1 MISVARLPESTHPQT
16 AASPARPSFTMTT
29 TSTTFPYPYAAAPDI
44 IRAHQKDAYFKG
56 TLSNTLSDIH
66 RRLLGARSAHAH
78 LPTTRAFAE
87 TLYLSLTTL
96 VGNRTLGEEYCDV
109 IQIDTSRHGAARL
122 PALSRRAAY
131 ILASVLLPHLGA
143 RALPSLRT
151 RLRLYLEG
159 RLHTA
164 RNRGRPRDAAVCRY
178 LLAHLPTYTSAAPLH
193 ALTLATF
200 YFSGTY
206 YELAK
211 RLLGFRYLFTRTV
224 PSTPDRAG
232 YELLGLLL
240 VIQLAVQSYLHVRQ
254 TLASSA
260 DEAAAA
266 AAAADRRDASSPSAT
281 DVSMSD
287 NAYVPNMSVLLPSSP
302 GDAAPRQARVDIA
315 ALTHTPVPAGA
326 GAGGAGAPRYDLN
339 DAAVMAFLLGL
350 LLVIQLAVQS
360 YLHVRQT
367 LASSADEAAAAAAAA
382 DRRDASSPSATDVSM
397 SDNAYAPN
405 MSVLLPSSPGDAAP
419 RQARVDMAALTHTPV
434 PAGAGAPR
442 YDLDDA
448 AVMAFVAGAQQRK
461 CTLCLEPMRDPAAT
475 GCGHVFCW
483 SCIGDWVREKP
494 ECPLCR
500 REALVQ
506 HILPLR
512 VA

>member
-1 MISVARLPESTHPQT
+1 
-16 AASPARPSFTMTT
+16 MTT

-78 LPTTRAFAE
+78 LPTTRTVAE

-109 IQIDTSRHGAARL
+109 VQIDTSSKGAARL
-122 PALSRRAAY
+122 PAISRRAAY

-143 RALPSLRT
+143 RALPSLRA
-151 RLRLYLEG
+151 RLRQYLDA
-159 RLHTA
+159 RLQAADAKH
-164 RNRGRPRDAAVCRY
+164 RPREAALCRY
-178 LLAHLPTYTSAAPLH
+178 LLTHLQTYTSSAPLH

-211 RLLGFRYLFTRTV
+211 RLLGLRYVFTRTV

-240 VIQLAVQSYLHVRQ
+240 VVQLAVQSYLHVRQ
-254 TLASSA
+254 TLSSA
-260 DEAAAA
+260 ASEAAEASA
-266 AAAADRRDASSPSAT
+266 RRDSPLPSPAN
-281 DVSMSD
+281 VSMSD
-287 NAYVPNMSVLLPSSP
+287 NAYSPNMSVLLP
-302 GDAAPRQARVDIA
+302 DAAD
-315 ALTHTPVPAGA
+315 
-326 GAGGAGAPRYDLN
+326 GAPR
-339 DAAVMAFLLGL
+339 
-350 LLVIQLAVQS
+350 
-360 YLHVRQT
+360 T
-367 LASSADEAAAAAAAA
+367 
-382 DRRDASSPSATDVSM
+382 
-397 SDNAYAPN
+397 
-405 MSVLLPSSPGDAAP
+405 
-419 RQARVDMAALTHTPV
+419 ARVDMAALTHTPV
-434 PAGAGAPR
+434 PEGPLGAPR

-448 AVMAFVAGAQQRK
+448 KVMAFVAGAQQRK

-475 GCGHVFCW
+475 ACGHVFCW
-483 SCIGDWVREKP
+483 ACIGDWVREKP

-500 REALVQ
+500 REAMVQ

>member
-1 MISVARLPESTHPQT
+1 
-16 AASPARPSFTMTT
+16 MTT

-66 RRLLGARSAHAH
+66 RRILGARSAHAH

-122 PALSRRAAY
+122 PAISRRAAY
-131 ILASVLLPHLGA
+131 ILASVLIPHFGA
-143 RALPSLRT
+143 RALPSLRN

-164 RNRGRPRDAAVCRY
+164 ENRGRKRDAAVCRY
-178 LLAHLPTYTSAAPLH
+178 LLTHLQTYTSAAPLH

-211 RLLGFRYLFTRTV
+211 RLLGLRYIFTRTV

-240 VIQLAVQSYLHVRQ
+240 VIQLAVQSYLHIRQ
-254 TLASSA
+254 TLSSA
-260 DEAAAA
+260 DAA
-266 AAAADRRDASSPSAT
+266 AAAADASSRRDSPLPSPA

-287 NAYVPNMSVLLPSSP
+287 NAYSPNMSVLLPTA

-315 ALTHTPVPAGA
+315 SLTHTPVPAGS
-326 GAGGAGAPRYDLN
+326 APRYDLE
-339 DAAVMAFLLGL
+339 DGK
-350 LLVIQLAVQS
+350 I
-360 YLHVRQT
+360 
-367 LASSADEAAAAAAAA
+367 
-382 DRRDASSPSATDVSM
+382 
-397 SDNAYAPN
+397 
-405 MSVLLPSSPGDAAP
+405 
-419 RQARVDMAALTHTPV
+419 
-434 PAGAGAPR
+434 
-442 YDLDDA
+442 
-448 AVMAFVAGAQQRK
+448 MAFVAGAQQRK

-483 SCIGDWVREKP
+483 ACIGDWVREKP

>member
-1 MISVARLPESTHPQT
+1 
-16 AASPARPSFTMTT
+16 MTT

-164 RNRGRPRDAAVCRY
+164 RNKGRARDAAVCRY

-232 YELLGLLL
+232 YE
-240 VIQLAVQSYLHVRQ
+240 
-254 TLASSA
+254 
-260 DEAAAA
+260 
-266 AAAADRRDASSPSAT
+266 
-281 DVSMSD
+281 
-287 NAYVPNMSVLLPSSP
+287 
-302 GDAAPRQARVDIA
+302 
-315 ALTHTPVPAGA
+315 
-326 GAGGAGAPRYDLN
+326 
-339 DAAVMAFLLGL
+339 LLGL

>member
-1 MISVARLPESTHPQT
+1 
-16 AASPARPSFTMTT
+16 MTT
-29 TSTTFPYPYAAAPDI
+29 TSSTFPYPYAAAPDI

-109 IQIDTSRHGAARL
+109 IQVDTSRHGAARL

-266 AAAADRRDASSPSAT
+266 AAATAAADRRDASSPSAT

-326 GAGGAGAPRYDLN
+326 PRYDLN
-339 DAAVMAFLLGL
+339 
-350 LLVIQLAVQS
+350 
-360 YLHVRQT
+360 
-367 LASSADEAAAAAAAA
+367 
-382 DRRDASSPSATDVSM
+382 
-397 SDNAYAPN
+397 
-405 MSVLLPSSPGDAAP
+405 
-419 RQARVDMAALTHTPV
+419 
-434 PAGAGAPR
+434 
-442 YDLDDA
+442 DA

-512 VA
+512 AA